1 MLRVADD
8 YELMVRTVLNT
19 ETQHLDT
26 LLYKQHI
33 NQYTAQRVYNGE
45 IQERVAEISA
55 KYAEQINQHY
65 NV

>member
-1 MLRVADD
+1 
-8 YELMVRTVLNT
+8 MVRTILNT
-19 ETQHLDT
+19 KAYHIDA

-33 NQYTAQRVYNGE
+33 NQYTAQRVHNAE

-55 KYAEQINQHY
+55 KYADQIKQHY